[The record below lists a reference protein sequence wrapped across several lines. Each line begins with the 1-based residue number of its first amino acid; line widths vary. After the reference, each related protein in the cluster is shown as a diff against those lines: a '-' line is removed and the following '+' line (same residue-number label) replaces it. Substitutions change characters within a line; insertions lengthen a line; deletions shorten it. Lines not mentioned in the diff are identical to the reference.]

1 MGEHEDRSLLD
12 AALDGDARSLRALV
26 ERLVPTVRARVH
38 HVLVR
43 HGRRAQ
49 AAQVA
54 PDLIQHVFLMLF
66 EAEGRRLRA
75 WEPSRGAALSTFV
88 GLVAEREVVAILRRE
103 RRNPWTEAPTDGDEL
118 ALHLGSAADQELE
131 VADRDWLNVVLDKAL
146 AKLDDRGLLLFQ
158 RLVVDEAAVDTVAR
172 ETGATLAALYMWKSR
187 FARLVR
193 AIERDLSTVAPAPSP
208 RPSQAGLE
216 PAWRAR

>member
-1 MGEHEDRSLLD
+1 
-12 AALDGDARSLRALV
+12 
-26 ERLVPTVRARVH
+26 
-38 HVLVR
+38 
-43 HGRRAQ
+43 
-49 AAQVA
+49 
-54 PDLIQHVFLMLF
+54 
-66 EAEGRRLRA
+66 
-75 WEPSRGAALSTFV
+75 
-88 GLVAEREVVAILRRE
+88 
-103 RRNPWTEAPTDGDEL
+103 
-118 ALHLGSAADQELE
+118 

-193 AIERDLSTVAPAPSP
+193 AIERDLSTEAPAPSP

>member
-38 HVLVR
+38 HVLAR

-66 EAEGRRLRA
+66 EGDGRRLRA
-75 WEPSRGAALSTFV
+75 WEPGRGAALSTFV
-88 GLVAEREVVAILRRE
+88 GLVAEREVIAVLRRE

-118 ALHLGSAADQELE
+118 AKRLGGVADHEHQ

-146 AKLDDRGLLLFQ
+146 ATLDERGLLLFQ
-158 RLVVDEAAVDTVAR
+158 RLVVDEAGFDTVAR
-172 ETGATLAALYMWKSR
+172 ETGTTPAALYMWKSR
-187 FARLVR
+187 FGKLVR
-193 AIERDLSTVAPAPSP
+193 EIEGDLATELPVRSP
-208 RPSQAGLE
+208 RPSVGLA
-216 PAWRAR
+216 PAWRGR